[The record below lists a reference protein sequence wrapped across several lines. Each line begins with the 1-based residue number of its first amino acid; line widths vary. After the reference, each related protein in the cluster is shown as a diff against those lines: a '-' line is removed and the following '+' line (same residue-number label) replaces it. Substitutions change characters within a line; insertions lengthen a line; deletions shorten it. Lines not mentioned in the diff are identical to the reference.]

1 MRDSSRLRG
10 VRGIAPELRPRGCE
24 QEGGSSYSHTLN
36 PMKFRFLWP
45 RSTADAE
52 LAAVIDRYLNRIKHF
67 YTVEVKEI
75 GGRQG
80 TEDAS
85 IIRAQSARLME
96 AIPDSG
102 YTVVVDERGRS
113 MDSLKFAKWL
123 ERLTI
128 DQPHGVTFV
137 AGGDLGLTDDVRKR
151 ADLVL
156 TLSAMTL
163 PHQLARAVLVEQ
175 IYRAC
180 TLMRNIPYH
189 K

>member
-1 MRDSSRLRG
+1 
-10 VRGIAPELRPRGCE
+10 
-24 QEGGSSYSHTLN
+24 
-36 PMKFRFLWP
+36 MKLRFLWP

-52 LAAVIDRYLNRIKHF
+52 LGVVIDRYLKRIKHF
-67 YTVEVKEI
+67 FPVEAIEI
-75 GGRQG
+75 APGKGGQSAR
-80 TEDAS
+80 DAT
-85 IIRAQSARLME
+85 IIRARDSALLLA
-96 AIPDSG
+96 AIPQQG
-102 YTVVVDERGRS
+102 TTVVLDERGQPF
-113 MDSLKFAKWL
+113 DSLKFAKWL

-137 AGGDLGLTDDVRKR
+137 MGGDVGLDDSVRQS
-151 ADLVL
+151 ADKVL

-163 PHQLARAVLVEQ
+163 PHQLARVVLVEQ